1 MLNLSL
7 AGALGRDAE
16 YREGNNGKGRCQ
28 FSVAVNVGYGENKT
42 TIWVDVTR
50 WGEGAKG
57 LANLLRKGSKVA
69 VTGEMSTREH
79 NGRTYIQC
87 RADNVTIMNAP
98 SGEGRAPVDP
108 NNQAMRKEFAP
119 DLNDSVDDLGSDI
132 PF

>member
-16 YREGNNGKGRCQ
+16 YRESQNGKGRCQ

-50 WGEGAKG
+50 WGEGSKG
-57 LANLLRKGSKVA
+57 LANILRKGSRVA
-69 VTGEMSTREH
+69 VNGEMSLREH
-79 NGRTYIQC
+79 NGKTYVQC
-87 RADNVTIMNAP
+87 RADNVTVISTQASQGGNERP
-98 SGEGRAPVDP
+98 PVDP
-108 NNQAMRKEFAP
+108 NNQAMREQFIP
-119 DLNDSVDDLGSDI
+119 QHDLADDI

>member
-16 YREGNNGKGRCQ
+16 YRESDNGKGRCQ
-28 FSVAVNVGYGENKT
+28 FSVAVNIGYGDKKT
-42 TIWVDVTR
+42 TVWVDVTR

-79 NGRTYIQC
+79 NGKTYIQC
-87 RADNVTIMNAP
+87 RADNVTIMNAA

-108 NNQAMRKEFAP
+108 NNQALKREFAP
-119 DLNDSVDDLGSDI
+119 QADNLDDDI

>member
-16 YREGNNGKGRCQ
+16 YRESQNGKGRCQ

-50 WGEGAKG
+50 WGEGSKG
-57 LANLLRKGSKVA
+57 LANILRKGSRVA
-69 VTGEMSTREH
+69 VNGEMSLREH
-79 NGRTYIQC
+79 NGKTYVQC
-87 RADNVTIMNAP
+87 RADNVTVISTQASQGGNERP
-98 SGEGRAPVDP
+98 PVDP
-108 NNQAMRKEFAP
+108 NNRELAKQFIP
-119 DLNDSVDDLGSDI
+119 QDDLDDDI

>member
-16 YREGNNGKGRCQ
+16 YRESDNGKGRCQ
-28 FSVAVNVGYGENKT
+28 FSVAVNIGYGDKKT
-42 TIWVDVTR
+42 TVWVDVTR

-79 NGRTYIQC
+79 NGKTYIQC
-87 RADNVTIMNAP
+87 RADNVTIMNAA
-98 SGEGRAPVDP
+98 SGDGRAPVDP
-108 NNQAMRKEFAP
+108 NNQALKREFAP
-119 DLNDSVDDLGSDI
+119 QADNLDDDI

>member
-16 YREGNNGKGRCQ
+16 YRESNNGKGRCQ

-79 NGRTYIQC
+79 NGKTYIQC

-98 SGEGRAPVDP
+98 SGEGRASVDP

-119 DLNDSVDDLGSDI
+119 QADNLDDDI

>member
-79 NGRTYIQC
+79 NGKTYIQC

-119 DLNDSVDDLGSDI
+119 QVDDLDDSI
-132 PF
+132 PFD

>member
-28 FSVAVNVGYGENKT
+28 FSVAVNIGYGENKST
-42 TIWVDVTR
+42 VWVDVTR

-79 NGRTYIQC
+79 NGKTYIQC
-87 RADNVTIMNAP
+87 RADNVTVMNAAG
-98 SGEGRAPVDP
+98 GEGRAPVDP
-108 NNQAMRKEFAP
+108 NNQALKQEFAP
-119 DLNDSVDDLGSDI
+119 QHDDLDDSI
-132 PF
+132 PFD

>member
-7 AGALGRDAE
+7 AGSLGRDAE
-16 YREGNNGKGRCQ
+16 YRESQNGKGRCQ
-28 FSVAVNVGYGENKT
+28 FSVAVNIGYGENKT
-42 TIWVDVTR
+42 TVWVDVTR

-79 NGRTYIQC
+79 NGKTYIQC
-87 RADNVTIMNAP
+87 RADNVTLMGGNN
-98 SGEGRAPVDP
+98 SEQRAPVDP
-108 NNQAMRKEFAP
+108 NNQELRKEFAQP
-119 DLNDSVDDLGSDI
+119 VDDLDDSI